1 MIVVAKQKQS
11 RMPISIVMNSTSKHG
26 GYVITVGESP
36 RKVKTF
42 FVTVHGIEF
51 QKYRISVNYP
61 GVCTQ
66 GFLIVALKKRGAQ
79 ATQQEYVQLL
89 KTHKQKAT
97 VHGFNFRYDNGYK
110 M

>member
-26 GYVITVGESP
+26 GYVITVGKSP

-51 QKYRISVNYP
+51 
-61 GVCTQ
+61 
-66 GFLIVALKKRGAQ
+66 
-79 ATQQEYVQLL
+79 
-89 KTHKQKAT
+89 
-97 VHGFNFRYDNGYK
+97 
-110 M
+110 